1 MLMSMSLQQFR
12 RRLPLVVFLLLFLL
26 CVGVLALACA
36 CLTDHPLQ
44 VLEQAFSALA
54 GLPAVLMT
62 APLLVLSLLGL
73 GTVLAVSPL
82 LPRGR
87 ASPAVLQRFLF

>member
-1 MLMSMSLQQFR
+1 MSMSLQEFR

-36 CLTDHPLQ
+36 CLTDHPVQ

-54 GLPAVLMT
+54 GLPAVVMSSQ
-62 APLLVLSLLGL
+62 PLVLALLGL
-73 GTVLAVSPL
+73 VTLLAVSPL

-87 ASPAVLQRFLF
+87 ASPVVLQRFLL

>member
-1 MLMSMSLQQFR
+1 MSLQQFR
-12 RRLPLVVFLLLFLL
+12 RRLPLVVFLLLLLL

-44 VLEQAFSALA
+44 VLEQAFNALS
-54 GLPAVLMT
+54 GLPAVVMSS
-62 APLLVLSLLGL
+62 PLLVLSLLGL
-73 GTVLAVSPL
+73 TMALAVSPL

-87 ASPAVLQRFLF
+87 ASPVVLQRFLL

>member
-12 RRLPLVVFLLLFLL
+12 RRLPLVVFLLLLL
-26 CVGVLALACA
+26 VCVGVLALACA

-44 VLEQAFSALA
+44 VLAQAFSALA
-54 GLPAVLMT
+54 GLPAVVMSS
-62 APLLVLSLLGL
+62 PLLVLSLLGL
-73 GTVLAVSPL
+73 VTLLAVSPL

-87 ASPAVLQRFLF
+87 ASPAALQRFLF